1 MGCCCCWRTRPA
13 SGLFA
18 PTSRS
23 TPARCRQQPGG
34 HIALLPSHWQTAA
47 CTLQP
52 VWGLGAFGRAAAVAV
67 VPGSWFEPW
76 PGNSGPLAMWAA
88 ARGRASPLSVS
99 CRPWGPGA
107 QTPRLSAGLVLRPP
121 RSRRASAG
129 TLAARVVSRPSL
141 LWAWAE
147 CVFLGNLGST
157 FLSDSCF
164 ATRVSRCCLCAEL
177 GTGCVWCGSWTW
189 PCLQVLKR
197 LGAERPG
204 RVIYRQWAHQGS
216 ARAGNP
222 GRPGLLQQ
230 SAQRPPQGTKK
241 GTGGRS
247 LWCVGRDGSSSGA
260 AGMGRRVGARAPAPL
275 GTLLLAVLPQPGE
288 GPGWGC

>member
-1 MGCCCCWRTRPA
+1 MVGCCCCWRTRPA

-121 RSRRASAG
+121 PLSAG
-129 TLAARVVSRPSL
+129 
-141 LWAWAE
+141 
-147 CVFLGNLGST
+147 LGR
-157 FLSDSCF
+157 D
-164 ATRVSRCCLCAEL
+164 TRGPCCLQALPAVGLGRVRVPREL
-177 GTGCVWCGSWTW
+177 GVH
-189 PCLQVLKR
+189 LLKR
-197 LGAERPG
+197 FVLRD
-204 RVIYRQWAHQGS
+204 QGFS
-216 ARAGNP
+216 M
-222 GRPGLLQQ
+222 L
-230 SAQRPPQGTKK
+230 
-241 GTGGRS
+241 S
-247 LWCVGRDGSSSGA
+247 LC
-260 AGMGRRVGARAPAPL
+260 RVGDGL
-275 GTLLLAVLPQPGE
+275 
-288 GPGWGC
+288 

>member
-107 QTPRLSAGLVLRPP
+107 QTPRALGGPQRGHSRPARGRASPLSVSCRPWGPGAQTPRLSAGLVLRPP
-121 RSRRASAG
+121 PLSAG
-129 TLAARVVSRPSL
+129 
-141 LWAWAE
+141 
-147 CVFLGNLGST
+147 LGR
-157 FLSDSCF
+157 D
-164 ATRVSRCCLCAEL
+164 TRGPCCLQALPAVGLGRVRVPREL
-177 GTGCVWCGSWTW
+177 GVH
-189 PCLQVLKR
+189 LLKR
-197 LGAERPG
+197 FVLRD
-204 RVIYRQWAHQGS
+204 QGFS
-216 ARAGNP
+216 M
-222 GRPGLLQQ
+222 L
-230 SAQRPPQGTKK
+230 
-241 GTGGRS
+241 S
-247 LWCVGRDGSSSGA
+247 LC
-260 AGMGRRVGARAPAPL
+260 RVGDGL
-275 GTLLLAVLPQPGE
+275 CVVWFLDLAVSAGPEAPGSRETRE
-288 GPGWGC
+288 GHL